1 MNVVG
6 IWSAPVEQ
14 SVWSKQ
20 LKEDEPPS
28 NVQVPIRGGAY

>member
-20 LKEDEPPS
+20 LKEGEPPS
-28 NVQVPIRGGAY
+28 NMQVLITGGAY